1 MDQARNSKKKK
12 KIKMGKLLQFPVD
25 RVKRPVPEIE
35 ITEEQK
41 QHLKEEQFIEQ
52 LTEQLSMD
60 ILSVLQENVIDV
72 KSDLFL
78 KDLGVTIESIKS
90 LLRRDFGK
98 PHPMQPIT
106 DTLIRIITTPD
117 GKKISDI
124 NYGKIVKYTQTK
136 PKPQPKEEKT
146 VDIDFEFDLD

>member
-1 MDQARNSKKKK
+1 MDQARTSKKKK
-12 KIKMGKLLQFPVD
+12 KIKMGKLLQFPAD
-25 RVKRPVPEIE
+25 RVKRTIPEIE

-52 LTEQLSMD
+52 LTEQLSD
-60 ILSVLQENVIDV
+60 I
-72 KSDLFL
+72 FL
-78 KDLGVTIESIKS
+78 KDLGITIESIKS

-106 DTLIRIITTPD
+106 DTLIRILTTPD

-136 PKPQPKEEKT
+136 PQPKPKPQPREEKT
-146 VDIDFEFDLD
+146 VDIEFDFDLD